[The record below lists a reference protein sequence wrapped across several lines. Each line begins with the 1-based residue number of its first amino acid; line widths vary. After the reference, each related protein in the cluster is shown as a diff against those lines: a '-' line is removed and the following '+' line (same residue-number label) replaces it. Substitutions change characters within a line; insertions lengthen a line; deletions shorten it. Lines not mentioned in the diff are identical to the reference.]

1 MFPVSLNKRLPRRKL
16 LASLLLTLL
25 LGLLAVGCSSKKGT
39 VSGKV
44 TYNGKPLTKGMVTFL
59 PESGQGGAFSSP
71 IKEDGT
77 YMVSGVPAGKMKIAV
92 VPARVQNKT
101 AMTPQAGKSEN
112 GQVSETGKKIMPRL
126 AKKFAGVLEAPKGPS
141 SDFPSH
147 YSNPE
152 KSGLEFTV
160 TGGSETHD
168 IELK

>member
-1 MFPVSLNKRLPRRKL
+1 MFPFSANNRLPRRKL
-16 LASLLLTLL
+16 LASLLVPLL
-25 LGLLAVGCSSKKGT
+25 LGHLAAGCSAKKGT

-44 TYNGKPLTKGMVTFL
+44 TYNGNPLTRGMVTFL

-101 AMTPQAGKSEN
+101 AMTPQAGKSEID
-112 GQVSETGKKIMPRL
+112 QVSEKGKKIMPRL
-126 AKKFAGVLEAPKGPS
+126 AKKFAGVPEPPKTPS

-152 KSGLEFTV
+152 KSGLECMA
-160 TGGSETHD
+160 TGGDQTHD
-168 IELK
+168 IEMK